1 MRRITNLM
9 VLLVLAAV
17 ARPAGA
23 ATFTR
28 TAIAPDL
35 GLDAFTRAVTRAQVN
50 RDLFANP
57 YSTVTISNVDLYNVF
72 PFVEAR
78 HFEVVSDPQWNRL
91 VYGQLGSGVA
101 AISDAG
107 ATLGAL
113 SAPHGLAV
121 DEHNRVYVAD
131 TGNNRIVVFQAT
143 TQFDQIDLVPLFA
156 ITGLSGPY
164 DVAYSDGGTPFVD
177 GDDHVYV
184 ADTGNNEVVSFALGA
199 SGATRV
205 AAIGSLGGG
214 TGHFAGPMAITVGRS
229 NGVNTRDVF
238 VADAH
243 NGRLVQLRDGGST
256 LQWVGDA
263 KSGADLVT
271 SLDTDQWGNLYA
283 AAPHQGVVR
292 KFNAAMEPVDDLR
305 NAVSQPRSFHV
316 PFFNVTDHR
325 DGSVVRVGQAQGISV
340 DRWSDQTGVVMWSL
354 GPAITGLAVT
364 GGSSPAAQFTLTDQA
379 SVNLEFSDA
388 DGHAVSHRSV
398 SAMGAG
404 LHSIAIE
411 PTDLPATAAPVR
423 YNLKLT
429 ANSSYTGGGS
439 DVAMAGFS
447 AQGGGV
453 VAMPNGPML
462 LGNWP
467 NPARPSTTIAFSLPA
482 GAAAGAS
489 LSVFDAGGR
498 RVRTFTRAFTAGLN
512 QVTWDGSDDRGA
524 LVRSGMYFYRLDVGH
539 LSLTRRMVLVR

>member
-1 MRRITNLM
+1 MIVTA
-9 VLLVLAAV
+9 LLALVAAEH
-17 ARPAGA
+17 AGA

-35 GLDAFTRAVTRAQVN
+35 GLDAFTRAVTRAQVS

-57 YSTVTISNVDLYNVF
+57 YSTVTISNVDLYDRF

-78 HFEVVSDPQWNRL
+78 HFEVVSDPQWNRV

-121 DEHNRVYVAD
+121 DERNRVYVAD

-156 ITGLSGPY
+156 ISGLSGPF
-164 DVAYSDGGTPFVD
+164 DVAYSDGGTPFVA
-177 GDDHVYV
+177 GDDRLYV
-184 ADTGNNEVVSFALGA
+184 ADTGNNRVVSYSLGA
-199 SGATRV
+199 TGATRV

-214 TGHFAGPMAITVGRS
+214 TGHFAGPMAITAGRS
-229 NGVNTRDVF
+229 NGVNTSDVF

-243 NGRLVQLRDGGST
+243 NGRLVQLRDTGAA
-256 LQWVGDA
+256 LQWMGDA
-263 KSGADLVT
+263 KAGADLVT

-305 NAVSQPRSFHV
+305 GAVAQPRSFHV
-316 PFFNVTDHR
+316 PFFNISDHR
-325 DGSVVRVGQAQGISV
+325 DGSMVRVGQAQGISV
-340 DRWSDQTGVVMWSL
+340 DHWSDQTGVVMWNL
-354 GPAITGLAVT
+354 GPAITGLAVA
-364 GGSSPAAQFTLTDQA
+364 GGQSPTAQFTLTDRA
-379 SVNLEFSDA
+379 AVTLEFSDA
-388 DGHAVSHRSV
+388 ADGRVVSRRSV
-398 SAMGAG
+398 DALGAG
-404 LHSIAIE
+404 LHSIAIV
-411 PTDLPATAAPVR
+411 PADLRGSDGPAKF
-423 YNLKLT
+423 NLRMT
-429 ANSSYTGGGS
+429 ANSSYSGGGS
-439 DVAMAGFS
+439 DVALTSFS
-447 AQGGGV
+447 AQGGGA
-453 VAMPNGPML
+453 VAMPSTAML

-467 NPARPSTTIAFSLPA
+467 NPARPSTRIAFSLPA
-482 GAAAGAS
+482 GVTGGVA
-489 LSVFDAGGR
+489 LSVYDTGGR
-498 RVRTFTRAFTAGLN
+498 RVRTFQRTFSPGLN
-512 QVTWDGSDDRGA
+512 EVSWDGTDDRGA

-539 LSLTRRMVLVR
+539 LSLTRRLVLVR